1 MRVPGAPGP
10 PVSSL
15 LHASEATQARAT
27 SFLGPQA
34 SCCPQPPPSQPP
46 CNLCAVP
53 SSGPC
58 PSTKGASAATRGGV
72 VPATEGCAVR
82 GAAQRSCP
90 PRAPP
95 RPHSWGGGSLLL
107 LPVRVPLCPPS
118 LNEKQT
124 QRNKRK
130 KLKVSRVV
138 RPAPALGFRGPG
150 GAARCPR
157 PLVNIGREER
167 RPGLENGGSA
177 SRIHLGQR
185 AGRRP
190 ESRGRGE
197 TPRSSRCGRGQT
209 GGDRR

>member
-1 MRVPGAPGP
+1 MRRPQFRAVSLHKGSVGRHTGWCRPGDRG
-10 PVSSL
+10 L
-15 LHASEATQARAT
+15 RSE
-27 SFLGPQA
+27 G
-34 SCCPQPPPSQPP
+34 
-46 CNLCAVP
+46 
-53 SSGPC
+53 
-58 PSTKGASAATRGGV
+58 
-72 VPATEGCAVR
+72 R
-82 GAAQRSCP
+82 GAEELP

-95 RPHSWGGGSLLL
+95 RPHSWGGGSPLL

-118 LNEKQT
+118 LNENQT

-177 SRIHLGQR
+177 SRIHLAQR

-197 TPRSSRCGRGQT
+197 TPRSSRCGQGQT
-209 GGDRR
+209 GGDRC